1 MRRPSQVLL
10 LAVAPVLL
18 VTACRKKPEP
28 APVAAPTPPA
38 PAAPARPVAA
48 PVAAPRDTMEEY
60 RAKVAAA
67 RATLLETIYFEY
79 DMDELRDDARAS
91 LEAKLLVLNANPQL
105 RVRIAGHCDER
116 GSDEYNIAL
125 GRRRAEAAK
134 RYLVDRGVDEGRIE
148 TASFG
153 RERPAVTG
161 ATEEAYSRNR
171 RDEFEI
177 LAGGE
182 PAPSLP
188 SCSPS
193 PAGAWPRAATCGSCR
208 VTWPPCAPSW
218 PAIIRRS
225 RRRPRASCSSWGWWA
240 TR

>member
-1 MRRPSQVLL
+1 MRRPSRAVL
-10 LAVAPVLL
+10 LAVAPILVL
-18 VTACRKKPEP
+18 AGCRKKPEP
-28 APVAAPTPPA
+28 APVAAPAPAPA

-48 PVAAPRDTMEEY
+48 PAAAPRDTMEEY

-67 RATLLETIYFEY
+67 RASLLETIYFEY
-79 DMDELRDDARAS
+79 DMDELRDDARAA
-91 LEAKLLVLNANPQL
+91 LDVKLAVLNANPQL
-105 RVRIAGHCDER
+105 RIRIAGHCDER

-134 RYLVDRGVDEGRIE
+134 RYLVDRGVEEGRIE

-177 LAGGE
+177 LAGGDQLRT
-182 PAPSLP
+182 P
-188 SCSPS
+188 
-193 PAGAWPRAATCGSCR
+193 
-208 VTWPPCAPSW
+208 
-218 PAIIRRS
+218 
-225 RRRPRASCSSWGWWA
+225 
-240 TR
+240 